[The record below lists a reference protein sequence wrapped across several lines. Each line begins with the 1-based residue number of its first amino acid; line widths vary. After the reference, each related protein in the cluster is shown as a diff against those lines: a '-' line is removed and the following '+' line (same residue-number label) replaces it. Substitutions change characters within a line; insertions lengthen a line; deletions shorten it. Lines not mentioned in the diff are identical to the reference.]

1 MAQPVAT
8 PENLSEF
15 AQQLGQSLAEELGGG
30 GGSQTPSGTSNLIH
44 IGLLLTDEADKS
56 TVRMYL
62 VVNKDVDMSLFTL
75 RFARYKRCMM
85 RRKGVKYIPA
95 LNRNLR
101 KLGWHPSWRLPVA
114 NKVPLVQPI
123 IKSTP
128 YKVENGNAMYEITV
142 SGYDSFFDFCTDD
155 GASTGYKHLDD
166 LTYPFAA
173 LVSNG
178 KCGICLMKEGVQV
191 SNYSPFSGEYK
202 KDDDIFHLSRWMNE

>member
-1 MAQPVAT
+1 MALPVAT

-15 AQQLGQSLAEELGGG
+15 AQKLGQSLAEELGGG
-30 GGSQTPSGTSNLIH
+30 GGEQTPSRTSNFIH
-44 IGLLLTDEADKS
+44 IGILLTDEADKS
-56 TVRMYL
+56 TMRMYL
-62 VVNKDVDMSLFTL
+62 VVDKDVDMSELTL

-85 RRKGVKYIPA
+85 RRKGVKHIPE
-95 LNRNLR
+95 LSHNLK
-101 KLGWHPSWRLPVA
+101 KLGWHNVWRLPVA
-114 NKVPLVQPI
+114 SKIPLVQPV
-123 IKSTP
+123 IKSSP
-128 YKVENGNAMYEITV
+128 YKVEDGTAMYEITV

-178 KCGICLMKEGVQV
+178 KCGVCLMKEGVQV
-191 SNYSPFSGEYK
+191 SNYAPFSGEYK